1 MNSAERTTDEAA
13 AFVRVPALTF
23 ARMMDRVL
31 DGAPTNQSAPARRI
45 DQLREQ
51 PLTRIGAKGLHGIYA
66 GIARGVDGDHI
77 LEVLDEAP
85 KALPWKEA
93 LEWAKSVGGEL
104 PTRKEQA
111 LMFANVPEL
120 FQPAAYWS
128 SEQYA
133 SDAEF
138 AWYQGF
144 LNGFQNFTLKSAE
157 FRARAVRRLIL
168 E

>member
-1 MNSAERTTDEAA
+1 MNSAERTTDEAV

-31 DGAPTNQSAPARRI
+31 DGAPTNPTARRLA
-45 DQLREQ
+45 QLREQ

-93 LEWAKSVGGEL
+93 LEWAKSVGGQL

-111 LMFANVPEL
+111 LMLANVPEL
-120 FQPAAYWS
+120 FQQIAYWS
-128 SEQYA
+128 SEQSA
-133 SDAEF
+133 SDAEC
-138 AWYQGF
+138 AW
-144 LNGFQNFTLKSAE
+144 FQSFNYGNQSYTHKSAE
-157 FRARAVRRLIL
+157 LRARAVRRLIL